1 MSKKVFLFIK
11 YLCFFALFYV
21 LMHAKVGNLSNF
33 AFGMYFCL
41 IWCGQSILLLSPLY
55 LTSAFLHAFDVTELA
70 CAGATIGVV
79 LLFYFLHYK
88 FKKPFN
94 TLLIMLYGFLSQVV
108 FMYMHSGVASE
119 FFDSVLAVAL
129 GLVFLYCCMHLF
141 QNVLFRGLKR
151 KFFVDEGICAG
162 VVLTIVASGLYNI
175 PMGEYISLCVA
186 VLFVLIILFCY
197 GSSGAIVA
205 GALVGMGISFCTQD
219 VTFIVR
225 MVLLAVAAATMK
237 TNKCIYAVL
246 SVVLVDVFA
255 ELYLMPVYAIS
266 TIISVSVGALLFLII
281 PNKWLNNISCVV
293 VVENKNNAL
302 YDILECRR
310 KDLYYKLGMMSN
322 VFFEMKNT
330 YLDMVKKN
338 YSEQDVYEST
348 NTQVVQ
354 NICMQCPNK
363 DECLNINNDEINY
376 HIKEL
381 TRLAYSRGK
390 VSLAEVSPNFSYRCI
405 RLPVVVNAIN
415 HNVSEYKHT
424 IFDTQASNEY
434 KLMVAEQLF
443 GVSRIFKTLSSQLS
457 TKIIFDIDK
466 GNEIIERLS
475 QNHILCTECLVYNES
490 DNNIKITINIRDKDL
505 LTETIEKII
514 SLCVNTKIQVH
525 SIVHSTIKN
534 YSLVT
539 LKNKNVYE
547 MVFGCAGAN
556 KHGGAISGDT
566 YSVAQ
571 VSTDQVVLSI
581 CDGMGSGQ
589 NAQNISKRCS
599 SLISSFYKAGFD
611 TNITLKIVNNL
622 LSQRGEDNFSAI
634 DLGVVNLRTG
644 ILDLY
649 KVGAPCSFIKKENET
664 IILNSGALPLGI
676 ISNAKPCIQSVILG
690 ENDYIILLSDGVV
703 DAIKETS
710 KLREIINNIQNTNP
724 QAIANELLD
733 IVIKACNNF
742 VQDDMTVVVG
752 RLIKN

>member
-1 MSKKVFLFIK
+1 M
-11 YLCFFALFYV
+11 
-21 LMHAKVGNLSNF
+21 SNF

-55 LTSAFLHAFDVTELA
+55 LTSAFLHAFDMTELF

-94 TLLIMLYGFLSQVV
+94 TLLIMLYGFLSQVA
-108 FMYMHSGVASE
+108 FMYIHSEVASE

-129 GLVFLYCCMHLF
+129 GLVFLYCSMHLF

-151 KFFVDEGICAG
+151 KFFIDEGICAG
-162 VVLTIVASGLYNI
+162 VVLTVVASGLYNV

-186 VLFVLIILFCY
+186 ILFILVILFSY
-197 GSSGAIVA
+197 GASGAIVV
-205 GALVGMGISFCTQD
+205 GTLVGLGISFCTQD

-225 MVLLAVAAATMK
+225 MVLMCVAGATMK
-237 TNKCIYAVL
+237 TNKRIFSVL
-246 SVVLVDVFA
+246 SVILVDVFT
-255 ELYLMPVYAIS
+255 ELYLMPFYAIG
-266 TIISVSVGALLFLII
+266 TIISISLGAILFLII
-281 PNKWLNNISCVV
+281 PTKWLAAVAGVV

-302 YDILECRR
+302 YDMLECQR
-310 KDLYYKLGMMSN
+310 KDLHYKLGMLSN

-338 YSEQDVYEST
+338 YSEEDVYEST

-354 NICMQCPNK
+354 NVCLQCPNR
-363 DECLNINNDEINY
+363 DECLNINNKEINY
-376 HIKEL
+376 HLKEL
-381 TRLAYSRGK
+381 AKLAYSRGK
-390 VSLAEVSPNFSYRCI
+390 VSLAEVSPNFAYRCI
-405 RLPVVVNAIN
+405 RLPIVVNAIN

-424 IFDTQASNEY
+424 IFDTQSGNEY

-457 TKIIFDIDK
+457 TTIQFDIDK
-466 GNEIIERLS
+466 ENEIIERLAK
-475 QNHILCTECLVYNES
+475 NHILCTECLVYNES
-490 DNNIKITINIRDKDL
+490 ENNIKITLNVRNKDL
-505 LTETIEKII
+505 LTETIERLI
-514 SLCVNTKIQVH
+514 SSCVNTKMQVH

-534 YSLVT
+534 YSLIT

-547 MVFGCAGAN
+547 MVFGCAGVN
-556 KHGGAISGDT
+556 KHGNKISGDT

-571 VSTDQVVLSI
+571 VGADQVVLSI

-589 NAQNISKRCS
+589 NARDISKRCS
-599 SLISSFYKAGFD
+599 SLISNFYKAGFD

-664 IILNSGALPLGI
+664 IVLYSQALPLGI
-676 ISNAKPCIQSVILG
+676 INNAKPCIQSVILG
-690 ENDYIILLSDGVV
+690 ENDYIILVSDGVV
-703 DAIKETS
+703 DALKEAS
-710 KLREIINNIQNTNP
+710 KLKEIINNIQNTNP

-733 IVIKACNNF
+733 IVIKTCNSI

-752 RLIKN
+752 KLIKN